1 MAKKA
6 KRRGRPPG
14 SKNKMKSVGSLTTN
28 VANMDVGQLRSH
40 IGDLVGMLATKVQQQ
55 RQFLK
60 GQLAGLQVYA
70 DNKAGAAVRTVMQ
83 LPPNDR
89 RRVPAKPKY
98 RSRKHKRLKW
108 SGRGLMPKWMVEEM
122 KGTKLTKDD
131 FLIK

>member
-1 MAKKA
+1 MARKG

-14 SKNKMKSVGSLTTN
+14 SKNKTSPGTLAKS
-28 VANMDVGQLRSH
+28 VANMDVGQLRAH
-40 IGDLVGMLATKVQQQ
+40 VGELVELLATKVQQQ
-55 RQFLK
+55 REFLE

-70 DNKAGAAVRTVMQ
+70 GNKAGAAVRTVMQ

-89 RRVPAKPKY
+89 RRAPAKPKY

>member
-1 MAKKA
+1 MVKKA

-14 SKNKMKSVGSLTTN
+14 SKNKQLSVGGLAKN
-28 VANMDVGQLRSH
+28 VANMDVGQIRTH
-40 IGDLVGMLATKVQQQ
+40 IGDLVELLAAKVQQQ
-55 RQFLK
+55 REFLD
-60 GQLAGLQVYA
+60 GQLAGLQTYA
-70 DNKAGAAVRTVMQ
+70 NNKAGAAVRTVMQ

-89 RRVPAKPKY
+89 RRAPAKPKY

-122 KGTKLTKDD
+122 KGTKLTKED